1 MHLEGASPRRRKMF
15 ISRMLSLIGGKLR
28 RWLRAREAR
37 DPEAVYEAAI
47 SDRLRRYHQLKSAA
61 AGVIYMRNK
70 LERELRTKSVE
81 LKEVEEQAGQAAD
94 MNEDQCALILIQ
106 RKHELEA
113 DCSRLREEL
122 GELTRE
128 AEDAKKNLIGFKGE
142 IEKLKIEKV
151 RMLARLRN
159 AQARVRIQEALES
172 LSYDEDVRALEEVRE
187 SIQRTLAQAGVNRE
201 MGDSELGAKLDEIR
215 RSNAE
220 TKAAAE
226 LAELKRRR
234 RPPLAPMDI
243 FTHAADAVNGGP
255 HTGNGEAA

>member
-1 MHLEGASPRRRKMF
+1 MF
-15 ISRMLSLIGGKLR
+15 ISRMMSLISGKLR
-28 RWLRAREAR
+28 RWLKAREAR
-37 DPEAVYEAAI
+37 DPEAVYESAI
-47 SDRLRRYHQLKSAA
+47 TDRLRRYHQLKTAA

-70 LERELRTKSVE
+70 LERELRTKSAE
-81 LKEVEEQAGQAAD
+81 LKEVDEQAGQAAD

-113 DCSRLREEL
+113 DCTRLREEL
-122 GELTRE
+122 GDLTRE
-128 AEDAKKNLIGFKGE
+128 ADDAKKNLIAFKGE
-142 IEKLKIEKV
+142 IENLKVEKV

-172 LSYDEDVRALEEVRE
+172 LSYDDDVRALEEVRE

-201 MGDSELGAKLDEIR
+201 LGDSELGNKLDEIR
-215 RSNAE
+215 RRNAE

-226 LAELKRRR
+226 LADLKRRR

-243 FTHAADAVNGGP
+243 FTRAADAVNGHP
-255 HTGNGEAA
+255 HVAGNE